1 MNSLRI
7 AALFGLAMVTTVPAA
22 HAQNTVGTITQIQGA
37 ANIQRGGAT
46 IAAAQNMPVLLDDKI
61 VTQPNASLTIGLVD
75 NSSLQLGASSTLTI
89 DESMLVNGVG
99 APRKVGLLGGH
110 LHSVIV
116 GALRGSSTTFEVNTP
131 NAVGAVRGTEWS
143 EDFSTDPDQKYPDCF
158 RFTNVD
164 VDEGTVQV
172 CNDGQQPGQQQCK
185 HECRDVTAGH
195 HLKVACCVF
204 EESTTGGLLW
214 PFGATAL
221 GIGLAGGVGVG
232 IYAGTGGFSGGPA
245 PPVRRPV
252 SDSR

>member
-7 AALFGLAMVTTVPAA
+7 AALFGLAMLTMVTAVPAA
-22 HAQNTVGTITQIQGA
+22 HAQNTVGTITQLQGV
-37 ANIQRGGAT
+37 ANIQRNGAT
-46 IAAAQNMPVLLDDKI
+46 IAAAQNMPVMLHDKI
-61 VTQPNASLTIGLVD
+61 VTEPNALLTIGMVD
-75 NSSLQLGASSTLTI
+75 NSSLQLGASSMLTI
-89 DESMLVNGVG
+89 DESVMVNGVG
-99 APRKVGLLGGH
+99 VARRGGLLGGH
-110 LHSVIV
+110 LNSVIL
-116 GALRGSSTTFEVNTP
+116 GPMRGSSTTFEVNTP

-204 EESTTGGLLW
+204 EERTTGGFLPL
-214 PFGATAL
+214 GATAL

-232 IYAGTGGFSGGPA
+232 IYAGTGGFNGGPS
-245 PPVRRPV
+245 PPVSP
-252 SDSR
+252 SK